1 VLERIA
7 PDKLLPATD
16 TVPERFELGTLPYE
30 LMAGTTAA
38 VDFLAG
44 LTPAPG
50 ARRDRLCVAMT
61 AVEEHEDRLR
71 ARIEEML
78 ARLPGCTVHS
88 RARRR
93 TPTLLVTC
101 DGHDMTDVERFLAAR
116 GVNAPAHSFYAY
128 EPARRLGLG
137 EAGGLRIGLAPY
149 NDDDDVDRLSEGLR
163 AYFGG

>member
-1 VLERIA
+1 
-7 PDKLLPATD
+7 
-16 TVPERFELGTLPYE
+16 
-30 LMAGTTAA
+30 MAGTTAA

-44 LTPAPG
+44 MTSASG
-50 ARRDRLCVAMT
+50 SRRDRLRVAMT

-71 ARIEEML
+71 ARIEETL
-78 ARLPGCTVHS
+78 AGLPGCTVHS

-93 TPTLLVTC
+93 TPTLLVTFA
-101 DGHDMTDVERFLAAR
+101 GHDMTDVERFLAAR

-128 EPARRLGLG
+128 EPSRRLGLG

-149 NDDDDVDRLSEGLR
+149 NDDADVDRLSEGLR